1 MKVNISQSLIK
12 DIMAM
17 NSPDSKDIIKPVNCP
32 KWIKYKYVDGLETKP
47 SDAML
52 YGKFFE
58 WHLLGATRDG
68 IEPIIPRIGVKDQ
81 RPTKS
86 ASKNAML
93 EYIMEKA
100 PDAVIKGTGKR
111 IDLKPKPSAKVEEMI
126 NYITLH
132 DGYEPT
138 ERSKKALLS
147 IIELM
152 PDNFGEP
159 EITTEDLFKFIQ
171 TMPIDLN
178 EGTPSTQEIRL
189 LELVEMAKEI
199 LSYMGL
205 DVDKGEKQLFVKSGD
220 ISGSLDWVSNG
231 LSVGD
236 KKAIYDVKFTKT
248 KIDDWRNGWGE
259 PETKEDAKIQATH
272 YTHIYHK
279 KYGKFIPFY
288 FIVFGED
295 GWIKVLRYKIT
306 KSGLQ
311 SHIVLI
317 DATRDFVKQMVKED
331 FKPKPAFNRCL
342 FCDFNEICNDR
353 SVLPEI
359 ETIIC

>member
-1 MKVNISQSLIK
+1 IDMKINISQSLIK
-12 DIMAM
+12 DVMLM
-17 NSPDSKDIIKPVNCP
+17 NSPDSKDIIKAVHCP
-32 KWIKYKYVDGLETKP
+32 KYIKYKYVDGIDTKP
-47 SDAML
+47 TDAML
-52 YGKFFE
+52 YGQFFE
-58 WHLLGATRDG
+58 WHLLGATRSG
-68 IEPIIPRIGVKDQ
+68 EEPIIPRVGIRDQ

-147 IIELM
+147 IISDM

-171 TMPIDLN
+171 TLPIDLS
-178 EGTPSTQEIRL
+178 EGTPSTQEVRL

-205 DVDKGEKQLFVKSGD
+205 DVDKGEKQVFVKSGD
-220 ISGSLDWVSNG
+220 LSGSLDWVSKG
-231 LSVGD
+231 LSGD
-236 KKAIYDVKFTKT
+236 EKAIYDVKFTKT
-248 KIDDWRNGWGE
+248 DR
-259 PETKEDAKIQATH
+259 
-272 YTHIYHK
+272 
-279 KYGKFIPFY
+279 
-288 FIVFGED
+288 
-295 GWIKVLRYKIT
+295 
-306 KSGLQ
+306 KS
-311 SHIVLI
+311 
-317 DATRDFVKQMVKED
+317 TR
-331 FKPKPAFNRCL
+331 L
-342 FCDFNEICNDR
+342 
-353 SVLPEI
+353 
-359 ETIIC
+359 